1 MICQEKFEEI
11 YGREPEGLAFC
22 PYRVCPIGAHSD
34 HNLGKITGLA
44 INKGIHIAYSA
55 KQNGVVEMQSLQF
68 PKRAQWHIDSVPSQK
83 QEDWA
88 DYLRGATW
96 ALEKNH
102 RLRVG
107 ICGVIEGSLP
117 IGGLSSSA
125 AVIIA
130 FLKALC
136 VVNGIVLNQQEII
149 DIAYDAEL
157 NYVGVNVGKLDQSCE
172 VLSKKGHLLYLDT
185 RDGQYELIPQNPA
198 MKPYKIAIFFSGQ
211 EHSLAGSKFNM
222 RVDELRSG
230 VYALQAFAGMEYG
243 KFKDAMARNVPRE
256 VYEQFKD
263 RLPEPWARRCE
274 HWYTEFERVEQ
285 GAEAWRRGDIE
296 TYGRLSFQSGWSSIH
311 NWESGAP
318 EQIRLYEIMVRTD
331 GIYGGRFSGAG
342 FKGCCMALI
351 DPAYEESIRQSV
363 KEQYL
368 KDFPEMTGKYDVF
381 ICESADGV
389 SL

>member
-1 MICQEKFEEI
+1 MICEDRFREI
-11 YGREPEGLAFC
+11 YGRDPEGLAFC

-44 INKGIHIAYSA
+44 IDKGIHIAYA
-55 KQNGVVEMQSLQF
+55 PKQNGVVEMSSLQF
-68 PKRAQWHIDSVPSQK
+68 PKRAQWHISSVPDVK
-83 QEDWA
+83 QNDWA

-102 RLRVG
+102 RLKVG

-125 AVIIA
+125 AVIIS
-130 FLKALC
+130 FLEALC
-136 VVNGIVLNQQEII
+136 RVNGIELNPQEII
-149 DIAYDAEL
+149 DTAYDAEL
-157 NYVGVNVGKLDQSCE
+157 NYVGVSVGKLDQSCE

-185 RDGQYELIPQNPA
+185 KDGQFELIPQNPS
-198 MKPYKIAIFFSGQ
+198 MKPYKIAIFFSGL
-211 EHSLAGSKFNM
+211 EHSLAGSKYNM

-230 VYALQAFAGMEYG
+230 VYALQALAGMEYG
-243 KFKDAMARNVPRE
+243 KFKDAMARNVPRAI
-256 VYEQFKD
+256 YEQFKD
-263 RLPEPWARRCE
+263 RLPVQWARRCE
-274 HWYTEFERVEQ
+274 HWYTEFERVEK

-296 TYGRLSFQSGWSSIH
+296 EYGRLSFESGWSSIH

-318 EQIRLYEIMVRTD
+318 EQIRLYEIMTRTD

-351 DPAYEESIRQSV
+351 DPAYEESISRTV
-363 KEQYL
+363 TEQYL
-368 KDFPEMTGKYDVF
+368 KAFPEMNGKYDVF

-389 SL
+389 KI